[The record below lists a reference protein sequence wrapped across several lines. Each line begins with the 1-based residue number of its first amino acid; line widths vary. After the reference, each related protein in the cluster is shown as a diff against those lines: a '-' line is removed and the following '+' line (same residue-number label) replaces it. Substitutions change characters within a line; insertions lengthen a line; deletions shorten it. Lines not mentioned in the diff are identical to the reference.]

1 MNKNAIA
8 AMSLTAAFAISLA
21 ACSEMH
27 YAQPI
32 SEPAASQ
39 STADVQIP
47 NPWQEVPSMQD
58 AQNLAGFTLTGPE
71 TLHEMNQC
79 AIRVL
84 PDADMPIV
92 EIYYGEDAGEAYAT
106 IRKSTANEDVS
117 GVYTE
122 YPVAKE
128 MTVDTITVSAKG
140 NGETYETA
148 DWSKGGCRYSLYVGS
163 GISEEELV
171 QAVAMVN

>member
-1 MNKNAIA
+1 
-8 AMSLTAAFAISLA
+8 
-21 ACSEMH
+21 
-27 YAQPI
+27 
-32 SEPAASQ
+32 
-39 STADVQIP
+39 
-47 NPWQEVPSMQD
+47 MQD

-92 EIYYGEDAGEAYAT
+92 EIYYGDDAGGAYAT
-106 IRKSTANEDVS
+106 IRKTTANEDVS

-122 YPVAKE
+122 YPAAKE
-128 MTVDTITVSAKG
+128 VTVDTTTVSAKG

-148 DWSKGGCRYSLYVGS
+148 DWSKGGCRYSLYVSS

-171 QAVAMVN
+171 QAVAVVN

>member
-1 MNKNAIA
+1 MNKIAIA
-8 AMSLTAAFAISLA
+8 SMSLTAAFAFSLA
-21 ACSEMH
+21 ACAEMH

-39 STADVQIP
+39 SAAEVQIP
-47 NPWQEVPSMQD
+47 NPWQDVPSIQD

-92 EIYYGEDAGEAYAT
+92 EIRYGEDAGEAYAA
-106 IRKSTANEDVS
+106 IRKTTANEDVS

-122 YPVAKE
+122 YPAAKE
-128 MTVDTITVSAKG
+128 VMVDTTTVRQR
-140 NGETYETA
+140 ETA
-148 DWSKGGCRYSLYVGS
+148 KPMKRPIGARAAA
-163 GISEEELV
+163 GIRC
-171 QAVAMVN
+171 M

>member
-1 MNKNAIA
+1 MNKIAIA
-8 AMSLTAAFAISLA
+8 SMSLTAAFAFSLA
-21 ACSEMH
+21 ACAEMH

-39 STADVQIP
+39 SAAEVQIP
-47 NPWQEVPSMQD
+47 NPWQDAPSMQD

-92 EIYYGEDAGEAYAT
+92 EIRYGEDAGEAYAA
-106 IRKSTANEDVS
+106 IRKTTANEDVS

-122 YPVAKE
+122 YPAAKE
-128 MTVDTITVSAKG
+128 VMADTTTVSAKG

-148 DWSKGGCRYSLYVGS
+148 DWSKSGCRYSLYVSS

>member
-1 MNKNAIA
+1 MNKIAIA
-8 AMSLTAAFAISLA
+8 SMSLTAAFAFSLA
-21 ACSEMH
+21 ACAEMH

-39 STADVQIP
+39 SAAEVQIP
-47 NPWQEVPSMQD
+47 NPWQDVPSIQD

-92 EIYYGEDAGEAYAT
+92 EIRYGEDAGEAYAA
-106 IRKSTANEDVS
+106 IRKTTANEDVS

-122 YPVAKE
+122 YPAAKE
-128 MTVDTITVSAKG
+128 VMVDTTTVSAKG

-148 DWSKGGCRYSLYVGS
+148 DWSKSGCRYSLYVSS

-171 QAVAMVN
+171 QVVAMVN

>member
-1 MNKNAIA
+1 
-8 AMSLTAAFAISLA
+8 
-21 ACSEMH
+21 
-27 YAQPI
+27 
-32 SEPAASQ
+32 
-39 STADVQIP
+39 
-47 NPWQEVPSMQD
+47 MQD

-92 EIYYGEDAGEAYAT
+92 EIYYGDDAGGAYAT
-106 IRKSTANEDVS
+106 IRKTTANEDVS

-122 YPVAKE
+122 YPAAKE
-128 MTVDTITVSAKG
+128 VTVDTTTVSAKG

-148 DWSKGGCRYSLYVGS
+148 DWSKGGCRYSLYVSS

>member
-1 MNKNAIA
+1 MNKIAIA
-8 AMSLTAAFAISLA
+8 AMSLTAAFAFSLA

-79 AIRVL
+79 AIHVL

-92 EIYYGEDAGEAYAT
+92 EIYYGDDAGGAYAT